1 MPISLLQAL
10 VYLRWV
16 RFAIEHVL
24 VGRSYVILNMD
35 ETSLSTVEDQSRGLR
50 TCYKSQ
56 NSKNLKRQRD
66 DIDRSNGKT
75 SLLATVCDSHD
86 LQPYLPQILLVRYT
100 RNTAPPAHLLNA
112 FAATGE
118 PLEYWHGTGGWA
130 SSETIKM
137 WATRMRSL
145 IHSFNPDA
153 WILLVWDCSQT
164 HLNLDVTRH
173 LRRLG
178 ILVIYIPAKLT
189 PLLQVCD
196 VCVFKE
202 LKTRIRILKT
212 SIRCKDATGRLRPG
226 DWIASCGAAIREV
239 IVDRCWEDAFERMGL
254 GATID
259 TVEGRVKRTVPP
271 NQVQPRLPSRAEFG
285 RMVNRSPETEGLR
298 ELYESIVRPFLTVN
312 DLPPD
317 AAPRTGAI
325 VPIPDIGPAK
335 KRFRISEAVGMDW
348 EEAMD
353 RELDRIGPG
362 ELHRPHGRAD
372 AVQRTLA
379 ARETV

>member
-1 MPISLLQAL
+1 M
-10 VYLRWV
+10 YLRWV

-24 VGRSYVILNMD
+24 QGRSYVILNMD

-50 TCYKSQ
+50 TCNKSPYT
-56 NSKNLKRQRD
+56 NKATRQRD
-66 DIDRSNGKT
+66 DVDRTNSKT

-100 RNTAPPAHLLNA
+100 RNATPPARILNG

-130 SSETIKM
+130 SSHTIKM
-137 WATRMRSL
+137 WATRMRSA
-145 IHSFNPDA
+145 IHSFNPEA

-164 HLNLDVTRH
+164 HLNIDVTRH

-189 PLLQVCD
+189 SLLQVCD

-202 LKTRIRILKT
+202 LKTRVRLQKT
-212 SIRCKDATGRLRPG
+212 SIRCRDSTGRLRAG
-226 DWIASCGAAIREV
+226 DWISSCGAAIREV

-259 TVEGRVKRTVPP
+259 TVDGRVKRTVHPTL
-271 NQVQPRLPSRAEFG
+271 VQPRLPTRAEFG
-285 RMVNRSPETEGLR
+285 RMVNRAQDTEGLGA
-298 ELYESIVRPFLTVN
+298 LHESIVGQFLLVN
-312 DLPPD
+312 GLPPNS
-317 AAPRTGAI
+317 APRPGAI
-325 VPIPDIGPAK
+325 VPIPDIRPAA
-335 KRFRISEAVGMDW
+335 KRFRISEADGMNW
-348 EEAMD
+348 EQAVE
-353 RELDRIGPG
+353 RELERIRPG
-362 ELHRPHGRAD
+362 VLHRPHGRAD
-372 AVQRTLA
+372 AVQRVLP
-379 ARETV
+379 ARGVV